1 MTKKIQEKEDNYG
14 LLIHML
20 QVTYTEYKFSFIP
33 VIVGAMGTI
42 LIDLKSNIKKTW
54 ILWKRDCENDE
65 NDLTEEHYR
74 NCKDL

>member
-1 MTKKIQEKEDNYG
+1 MTKKIKEKEDNYG

-54 ILWKRDCENDE
+54 IL
-65 NDLTEEHYR
+65 
-74 NCKDL
+74 

>member
-54 ILWKRDCENDE
+54 IL
-65 NDLTEEHYR
+65 
-74 NCKDL
+74 